1 MFSNAYQYFLAV
13 ARTGSFHKAAEE
25 LYVSQSA
32 ISKQIKALEEK
43 LGYSLL
49 QRNTRSVSLTQEGKI
64 IYTALMECTEIMD
77 NAAERIRRER
87 LGHTLCGTLRMGI
100 LSNWDVNRF
109 PSAYITGFLH
119 ENPGIE
125 LLLARL
131 DQQELLERLK
141 QNELDIIISPLR
153 ELENEFGV
161 HCFSLG
167 RYPFMLILSR
177 NHPLAC
183 YDDIWD
189 KLDGI
194 NLYTHHRERTS
205 VSANLDQ
212 IGIHPNVVLVPNVD
226 SKIAAA
232 ENGQGCTVVL
242 SLSKAAADPG
252 IRAYPL
258 RGTTMEV
265 VAAYK
270 NENDSLIEAFLNH
283 AAALKKAE
291 GEGGEQNSF

>member
-49 QRNTRSVSLTQEGKI
+49 QRNTRSVSLTPEGKI

-131 DQQELLERLK
+131 DQQELLEKLK

-167 RYPFMLILSR
+167 AVSVYADLI
-177 NHPLAC
+177 P
-183 YDDIWD
+183 
-189 KLDGI
+189 
-194 NLYTHHRERTS
+194 EP
-205 VSANLDQ
+205 SAGL
-212 IGIHPNVVLVPNVD
+212 L
-226 SKIAAA
+226 
-232 ENGQGCTVVL
+232 
-242 SLSKAAADPG
+242 
-252 IRAYPL
+252 
-258 RGTTMEV
+258 
-265 VAAYK
+265 
-270 NENDSLIEAFLNH
+270 
-283 AAALKKAE
+283 
-291 GEGGEQNSF
+291 